1 MIADLD
7 CRANQLPVGSPR
19 RFDPWAGSSEAQA
32 SGLPG
37 APVQVGRP
45 ARPKRLHRVEAGM
58 TLRDCV
64 APVRRGPGRVR
75 DRIQGAN

>member
-37 APVQVGRP
+37 APVQVG
-45 ARPKRLHRVEAGM
+45 
-58 TLRDCV
+58 
-64 APVRRGPGRVR
+64 GPHDPSVY
-75 DRIQGAN
+75 IESKLA